1 MALANFN
8 PDPSGRFR
16 TSVRTTYLYSSPQAA
31 AQFAQGKELQ
41 QKMDLVRQFC
51 FRHQLLGQNVQS
63 VDDVAIL
70 YPDGA
75 IQGKKDRV
83 RLRVDATYMQLAA
96 QGKL

>member
-1 MALANFN
+1 
-8 PDPSGRFR
+8 
-16 TSVRTTYLYSSPQAA
+16 
-31 AQFAQGKELQ
+31 
-41 QKMDLVRQFC
+41 MDLVRQFC
-51 FRHQLLGQNVQS
+51 FHHALLGQNIQS